1 MMKLLDSSKMML
13 ILSFSAGFSS
23 SLSTASRRP
32 NSTSSNLWM
41 AVPAC
46 CMSVMVCID
55 SS

>member
-1 MMKLLDSSKMML
+1 MKLLDSSKMTL
-13 ILSFSAGFSS
+13 ILFRKAGFSS

-32 NSTSSNLWM
+32 NSTSSNFWI

-46 CMSVMVCID
+46 CMSVMVWID